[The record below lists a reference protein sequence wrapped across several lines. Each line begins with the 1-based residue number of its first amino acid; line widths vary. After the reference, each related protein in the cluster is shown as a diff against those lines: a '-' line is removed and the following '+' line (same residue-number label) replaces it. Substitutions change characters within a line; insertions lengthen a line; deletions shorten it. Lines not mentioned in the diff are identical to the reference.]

1 MSHRAAALLAWSVWA
16 MCVVLLALTALLD
29 YYYTP
34 PFPNKGDSN
43 VYQVFT
49 VPSLVYVS
57 VGAFVASR
65 RPKNLVG
72 WLLCLIGFVC
82 VVQGFSGAYADYTLL
97 ADSVFSLPGGMIM
110 ACISQ
115 SLLAL
120 PILISLAALLI
131 LLFPDGSLPDRSVRA
146 VPWIVVG
153 GSAMSALWAVTAQ
166 RGFDR
171 YSVPNPLHVG
181 GVVGYIVRAFG
192 VLGMAAFLV
201 GMVIAIV
208 VVFDRLGN
216 AREAE
221 RQQLKWF
228 AYAAGVLLVIL
239 FLAPIVGWYLPGWF
253 SFPLGVAVFAALPM
267 AVGIAVLR
275 YRLYDIDRII
285 NRTLVYG
292 VLTALLAAGYFATII
307 ALQGIGNLVFQVPF
321 RAVLG
326 QKSTLA
332 TIAATLAMAAIFNPL
347 RHRIQSFIDRSFYRR
362 KYDAAKTLE
371 AFSAKLR
378 NDSDL
383 DALSED
389 LVGVV
394 AETMQPAHVSL
405 WLRPDPA
412 LKHKKTRAAIRESG
426 RDEE

>member
-1 MSHRAAALLAWSVWA
+1 MAWSVWA
-16 MCVVLLALTALLD
+16 VCVVLLALTALLD

-34 PFPNKGDSN
+34 PFPNMGNAN
-43 VYQVFT
+43 VYQFFG
-49 VPSLVYVS
+49 VPVLVYAS

-82 VVQGFSGAYADYTLL
+82 VVQGFSVAYADYTLL
-97 ADSVFSLPGGMIM
+97 ADPVISLPGGMVM

-115 SLLAL
+115 SLVAL
-120 PILISLAALLI
+120 PILMSLAVLLI

-146 VPWIVVG
+146 VPWLVVG

-171 YSVPNPLHVG
+171 YAMRNPLHVG
-181 GVVGYIVRAFG
+181 GVVGYIVKAFG

-201 GMVIAIV
+201 GLVVAIV

-216 AREAE
+216 ARGAE

-239 FLAPIVGWYLPGWF
+239 FLAPFVEWYLPGWM
-253 SFPLGVAVFAALPM
+253 SFPIGIAALSAIPV
-267 AVGIAVLR
+267 AVGIAVLK
-275 YRLYDIDRII
+275 YRLYDIDHII

-292 VLTALLAAGYFATII
+292 ALTALLAAGYFATIM

-321 RAVLG
+321 RAVFG
-326 QKSTLA
+326 QESALA
-332 TIAATLAMAAIFNPL
+332 TVAATLAMAALFNPL
-347 RHRIQSFIDRSFYRR
+347 RHRIQSFIDRSFFRN

-371 AFSAKLR
+371 AFSMKLR
-378 NDSDL
+378 DETDL
-383 DALSED
+383 NALSDD

-394 AETMQPAHVSL
+394 RETMQPAHVSL
-405 WLRPDPA
+405 WLHADPA
-412 LKHKKTRAAIRESG
+412 RKDKNKRAAIREP
-426 RDEE
+426 RREEE

>member
-1 MSHRAAALLAWSVWA
+1 

-34 PFPNKGDSN
+34 PFPNMGNPN
-43 VYQVFT
+43 VYQFFG
-49 VPSLVYVS
+49 VPLLVSAS

-82 VVQGFSGAYADYTLL
+82 VVQSFGVAYADYTLL
-97 ADSVFSLPGGMIM
+97 ADSVFSLPGGLVM
-110 ACISQ
+110 ACFSQ
-115 SLLAL
+115 SLVVL
-120 PILISLAALLI
+120 PILLSLAALLI
-131 LLFPDGSLPDRSVRA
+131 LLFPDGSRPDRSVRA

-171 YSVPNPLHVG
+171 YSVRNPLHVG
-181 GVVGYIVRAFG
+181 GVVGYIVGAFG
-192 VLGMAAFLV
+192 GLGVAAILV
-201 GMVIAIV
+201 GLVVAIV

-216 AREAE
+216 ARGAE

-228 AYAAGVLLVIL
+228 AYAAGVLLVML
-239 FLAPIVGWYLPGWF
+239 FLAPFVGWYLPGWM
-253 SFPLGVAVFAALPM
+253 SFPISIAALSAIPV
-267 AVGIAVLR
+267 AVGIAVLK

-292 VLTALLAAGYFATII
+292 ALTALLAAGYFATIM

-321 RAVLG
+321 RALTG
-326 QKSTLA
+326 QNSALA
-332 TIAATLAMAAIFNPL
+332 TVAATLAMAALFNPL
-347 RHRIQSFIDRSFYRR
+347 RHRIQSFIDRRFYRR

-371 AFSAKLR
+371 AFSMKLR
-378 NDSDL
+378 DETDL
-383 DALSED
+383 NALSDD
-389 LVGVV
+389 LVRVV
-394 AETMQPAHVSL
+394 RETMQPAHVSL
-405 WLRPDPA
+405 WLHPDPA
-412 LKHKKTRAAIRESG
+412 LKDKKKRALIRESG
-426 RDEE
+426 REEE

>member
-1 MSHRAAALLAWSVWA
+1 MSRRAAALLAWSVWA
-16 MCVVLLALTALLD
+16 VCVVLLALTALLD

-34 PFPNKGDSN
+34 PFPNIGNAN
-43 VYQVFT
+43 VYQFFG
-49 VPSLVYVS
+49 VPVLVYAS

-82 VVQGFSGAYADYTLL
+82 VVQGFSVAYADYTLL
-97 ADSVFSLPGGMIM
+97 ADSVFSLPGGMVM

-115 SLLAL
+115 SSVAL

-171 YSVPNPLHVG
+171 YSMRNPLHVG
-181 GVVGYIVRAFG
+181 GVVGYIVKALG
-192 VLGMAAFLV
+192 VLGVGAFLV
-201 GMVIAIV
+201 GLVVAIV

-216 AREAE
+216 ARGAE

-239 FLAPIVGWYLPGWF
+239 FLATIVVWYLPRWM
-253 SFPLGVAVFAALPM
+253 SFPSGIAVLSAIPV
-267 AVGIAVLR
+267 AVGIAVLK
-275 YRLYDIDRII
+275 YRLYDIDHII

-292 VLTALLAAGYFATII
+292 ALTALLAAGYIATIM
-307 ALQGIGNLVFQVPF
+307 ALEGIGNLVFQIPF
-321 RAVLG
+321 RAVFG

-332 TIAATLAMAAIFNPL
+332 TIAATLAMAALFNPL
-347 RHRIQSFIDRSFYRR
+347 RHRIQSFIDRSFYRN

-371 AFSAKLR
+371 GFSMKLR
-378 NDSDL
+378 EETDL
-383 DALSED
+383 EALSDD

-394 AETMQPAHVSL
+394 RETMQPAHVSL
-405 WLRPDPA
+405 WLHPDPA
-412 LKHKKTRAAIRESG
+412 LKDKKKRAAIRESG
-426 RDEE
+426 REEE

>member
-1 MSHRAAALLAWSVWA
+1 MSRRAAALLAWSVWA
-16 MCVVLLALTALLD
+16 VCVVLLALTALLD
-29 YYYTP
+29 YYLTP
-34 PFPNKGDSN
+34 PFPNMGNAN
-43 VYQVFT
+43 VYQFFG
-49 VPSLVYVS
+49 VPVLVYAS

-82 VVQGFSGAYADYTLL
+82 VVQGFSVAYADYTLL
-97 ADSVFSLPGGMIM
+97 ADSFFSLPGGMVM

-115 SLLAL
+115 SLVAL
-120 PILISLAALLI
+120 PILISLVALLI

-171 YSVPNPLHVG
+171 YSMHNPLHVG

-192 VLGMAAFLV
+192 VLGVSACLV
-201 GMVIAIV
+201 GLVVAIV

-216 AREAE
+216 ARGAE

-239 FLAPIVGWYLPGWF
+239 FLATIVVWYLPRWM
-253 SFPLGVAVFAALPM
+253 SFPIGIAVLSAIPV
-267 AVGIAVLR
+267 AVGIAVLK
-275 YRLYDIDRII
+275 YHLYDIDHII

-292 VLTALLAAGYFATII
+292 LLTAILVGVYLGSVTATQ
-307 ALQGIGNLVFQVPF
+307 ALFRTLTGNERLPQLVVV
-321 RAVLG
+321 A
-326 QKSTLA
+326 STLV
-332 TIAATLAMAAIFNPL
+332 IAALFAPL
-347 RHRIQSFIDRSFYRR
+347 RRRIQSFIDRSFYRN

-371 AFSAKLR
+371 AFSMKLR
-378 NDSDL
+378 DEKDL
-383 DALSED
+383 NALSDD

-394 AETMQPAHVSL
+394 RETMQPAHVSL
-405 WLRPDPA
+405 WLHPDSA
-412 LKHKKTRAAIRESG
+412 LKDKKKRAVIRESG
-426 RDEE
+426 HRH